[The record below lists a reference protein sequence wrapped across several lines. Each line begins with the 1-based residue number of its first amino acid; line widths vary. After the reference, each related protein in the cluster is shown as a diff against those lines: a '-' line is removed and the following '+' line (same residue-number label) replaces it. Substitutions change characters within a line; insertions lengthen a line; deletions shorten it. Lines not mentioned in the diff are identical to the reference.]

1 MNKIQGLAPI
11 NGSISKDGKLGVK
24 DQVETAAKPVQG
36 EIERDDLV
44 LTEAAQQLGKAAEMQ
59 QQVPDMDA
67 GKVEAIRAQI
77 ANGEYQMS
85 ASRIARGFIEME
97 KLT

>member
-24 DQVETAAKPVQG
+24 DQPESAAKPFQG
-36 EIERDDLV
+36 EVERDDLV
-44 LTEAAQQLGKAAEMQ
+44 LTEAAQQIGKTAEMQ
-59 QQVPDMDA
+59 QQVPDMDT

-77 ANGEYQMS
+77 ASGEYQVS
-85 ASRIARGFIEME
+85 ASRTARGFIEME